1 MSGAPTPEVLVNLRV
16 RNDIRA
22 DNLTA
27 TSGRVQT
34 ISNANLVQA
43 TLAPGPTI
51 PLETT
56 ATPTTAFAFL
66 QSGLLESGNS
76 PLEIV
81 SGSGGALTV
90 QPGTTFSSGTVRLD
104 LRAVLT
110 WTDTG
115 GGDAL
120 AITLRLQKNGAD
132 LASLL
137 VDETSTT
144 ASIDNIVTTLI
155 KGDALT
161 ATYESTTLGGDVGDQ
176 VVVDGVFLTVTTY
189 TS

>member
-1 MSGAPTPEVLVNLRV
+1 MAGAPTPEVLVNLRV
-16 RNDIRA
+16 RNDVRA
-22 DNLTA
+22 DTLVA
-27 TSGRVQT
+27 TDGTVQT
-34 ISNANLVQA
+34 ISNANLTQA

-66 QSGLLESGNS
+66 QAGLVESGNS

-81 SGSGGALTV
+81 GGNNNALTV
-90 QPGTTFSSGTVRLD
+90 QPGATFSSGTVRLD

-110 WTDTG
+110 WSDVG
-115 GGDAL
+115 GVDAL
-120 AITLRLQKNGAD
+120 AITLRLQKNGVD
-132 LASLL
+132 LASLV

-144 ASIDNIVTTLI
+144 PSIDNIVTTLI

-161 ATYESTTLGGDVGDQ
+161 ATYESTTLGGDAGDQ
-176 VVVDGVFLTVTTY
+176 VEVNAVFLTVTSY